1 MTQAELDAL
10 PEVRGVVLYQP
21 AHEDVMYV
29 VDAQGE
35 RWSVGIYQGQR
46 AKSPHGKPCW
56 FGMTVRSDGVR
67 VPVPYIGFQ
76 HEMLPR
82 SPVGDEAQ
90 GS

>member
-1 MTQAELDAL
+1 MTQDELDAL

-46 AKSPHGKPCW
+46 VKSPHGKPCW
-56 FGMTVRSDGVR
+56 FGHQIDDDGVR
-67 VPVPYIGFQ
+67 RPVAYTGFAPGALQ
-76 HEMLPR
+76 R
-82 SPVGDEAQ
+82 DEAQ
-90 GS
+90 P